1 MRTVLSSLASACAVI
16 ALAVSYP
23 ALAATSA
30 APSPS
35 PAAKAADA
43 APLPET
49 IPSDLPR
56 NARPT
61 HYSIE
66 VTPDA
71 QALTFTGKVAID
83 LTVFTAAQG
92 LTLHGSGLTVSSAKL
107 VPQAGGAPVTLQ
119 VTPDAD
125 AQLLRF
131 AAPATIAPGQ
141 YRLDIAYTGVIGTQP
156 SGLFALDYPD
166 KRTGKTVRG
175 LFTQFEAPDARRF
188 VPSFDEPSYKATFDL
203 SAVVPASQMALS
215 NMPIATTQ
223 PLGKDRKR
231 VTFATT
237 PRMSSYLLF
246 FGLGDFERTAKKAA
260 DGVEVGIV
268 APTGS
273 GNQAVFARDGLAE
286 ILPWFDDYFGVKFPL
301 PKLDNIAAP
310 GSSQFFGAMENWG
323 AIMTFERIL
332 LLDPATTS
340 PAGLQD
346 IYSTQAHETAH
357 QWFGDLVTMAWWDDI
372 WLNEGFA
379 SWAADK
385 ITDHFHPEWNWKLGG
400 VDGREAA
407 MNLDALPTTHP
418 VVQHIRTAAEMEQ
431 AFDSITYQK
440 GQATIAMLEDYVG
453 EDTWRSGIRRYM
465 AAHPYANTQSKDLWS
480 AIEGAGGKDVD
491 LIAEAFTRTPG
502 VPLLRVTA
510 ATCKSGQTRLLLAQD
525 AFSLDPE
532 SRKGAKPTW
541 PMPLLIRVGDQAPAR
556 HLMSGKTDT
565 VTLPGCGP
573 VLVNSG
579 QLGYYRTLYDA
590 ASLNKLTTGF
600 AALAPID
607 QYGLLRDNLSLS
619 MSGYQDMAGGL
630 NLLAAVPASADATL
644 SGKVAAQWQGVYD
657 LLDKGAAKDA
667 FAARVS
673 RTWAPRLQTLGFDPV
688 KGEPLTDTK
697 LRAQLVDTLGAVRD
711 PQVGAEARRRL
722 QGLATNPAA
731 LDGPLKRVWLEA
743 AARQA
748 SRSDWDLIRTQ
759 AGKVTSIVERQL
771 YYSAL
776 GLASDPALANETLA
790 LAISSTPDATS
801 ASQMITSVGRVHPE
815 LAFDFVRTHQDAV
828 NKLVEHAGRPRFIA
842 RIVAASTDPA
852 MVGKLQA
859 YAATLPADEAKPVL
873 QALTS
878 LKQRLATR
886 PAQRAQTAAWLAR
899 QPAR

>member
-1 MRTVLSSLASACAVI
+1 MRPVLNSLASACAVI
-16 ALAVSYP
+16 ALAVSLP
-23 ALAATSA
+23 ALAAPTISA
-30 APSPS
+30 A
-35 PAAKAADA
+35 AAAADA

-49 IPSDLPR
+49 VPSDLPR
-56 NARPT
+56 TIRPT

-66 VTPDA
+66 ITPDA
-71 QALTFTGKVAID
+71 KALTFAGKVGID
-83 LTVFTAAQG
+83 VRVFSASDT
-92 LTLHGSGLTVSSAKL
+92 LVLHGSGLKVSSAKL
-107 VPQAGGAPVTLQ
+107 VPQAGGAPIVLKVTAD
-119 VTPDAD
+119 DA
-125 AQLLRF
+125 AQHLNF
-131 AAPATIAPGQ
+131 AAPAAIQPGS
-141 YRLDIAYTGVIGTQP
+141 YRLDLAYTGTIGTQP

-203 SAVVPASQMALS
+203 AAVVPADQMALS
-215 NMPIATTQ
+215 NMPVAKTQ
-223 PLGKDRKR
+223 ALGSGRKR

-246 FGLGDFERTAKKAA
+246 FGVGDFERSAKMAS

-268 APTGS
+268 APAGS
-273 GNQAVFARDGLAE
+273 GTQAAYARDALAE
-286 ILPWFDDYFGVKFPL
+286 ILPWYDDYFGVKFPL

-340 PAGLQD
+340 PSGLQD
-346 IYSTQAHETAH
+346 IYNTQAHETAH

-379 SWAADK
+379 SWASDK

-407 MNLDALPTTHP
+407 MSQDALPTTHP
-418 VVQHIRTAAEMEQ
+418 VVQHIRTASEMEQ

-453 EDTWRSGIRRYM
+453 QDTWRNGIRGYM
-465 AAHPYANTQSKDLWS
+465 AKHAYANTQSKDLWA

-502 VPLLRVTA
+502 VPLLRVSA
-510 ATCKSGQTRLLLAQD
+510 AACKGGQTRLQLAQD
-525 AFSLDPE
+525 AFSLDP
-532 SRKGAKPTW
+532 SDRAGQKPTW
-541 PMPLLIRVGDQAPAR
+541 PLPLLIRVGDQAPTR
-556 HLMSGKTDT
+556 HLMSGKNDS
-565 VTLPGCGP
+565 VTLPGCAP

-590 ASLNKLTTGF
+590 ASLARLTAGF
-600 AALAPID
+600 GSLAPID

-619 MSGYQDMAGGL
+619 TAGYQDMAAGL
-630 NLLAAVPASADATL
+630 NLLVAVPTTADATL
-644 SGKVAAQWQGVYD
+644 SGKVAAQWRGVYD
-657 LLDKGAAKDA
+657 LLADGQAKDA
-667 FAARVS
+667 FGALVS
-673 RTWAPRLQTLGFDPV
+673 RTWSGRLKTLGFDPV
-688 KGEPLTDTK
+688 AGEALTDTQ
-697 LRAQLVDTLGAVRD
+697 LRAQLVETLGAVRD

-722 QGLATNPAA
+722 QALATDPAA
-731 LDGPLKRVWLEA
+731 LNGPLKRVWLEA

-748 SRSDWDLIRTQ
+748 TRGDWDLMRAQ

-776 GLASDPALANETLA
+776 GLASDEALANATLA
-790 LAISSTPDATS
+790 LAISGTPDATS

-815 LAFDFVRTHQDAV
+815 LAFDFVRAHQDAV
-828 NKLVEHAGRPRFIA
+828 NTLIEHAGRPRFIA
-842 RIVAASTDPA
+842 RLVAASTEPT
-852 MVGKLQA
+852 MVPKLQA
-859 YAATLPADEAKPVL
+859 YAATLPADEAKPVI

-886 PAQRAQTAAWLAR
+886 SAQRAQTAAWLAKHR
-899 QPAR
+899 